1 MIICVHYTIIK
12 TVKKARQVESRC
24 CKDENFL
31 LKFVYVLNLQLK
43 EEKAMSKKMQSNIL
57 LLITAFIWGS
67 AFVAQ
72 KSGMDYIE
80 PFTFNGIRTLIGG
93 LVLIPV
99 VFIMNKGKSEELE
112 AEQEALTDEEKAK
125 KKRNLIIGGICCGT
139 ALFIASSFQQFG
151 VSYTTAGKAGF
162 ITSLYMI
169 IVPIIGIILGRKAS
183 KKVWFSV
190 LIAIIGMYFLCMNGE
205 SGLNKGDL
213 LVLCCAVG
221 FSFHILIIDHFSPMV
236 NGIKM
241 SCIQFWVCAAVS
253 AIFMFI
259 FEKPDINSIIAAWA
273 PILYAGALSSG
284 AGYTLQIVA
293 QKDID
298 PTVASL
304 ICSLESVFS
313 VLFGWIL
320 LRQALSAKELFGCIL
335 VFIGVILTQI
345 PDRKKITANKK
356 QLSN

>member
-1 MIICVHYTIIK
+1 MS
-12 TVKKARQVESRC
+12 RQLR
-24 CKDENFL
+24 
-31 LKFVYVLNLQLK
+31 
-43 EEKAMSKKMQSNIL
+43 AGL
-57 LLITAFIWGS
+57 LLTLTALIWGA

-72 KSGMDYIE
+72 SVGMDYVG
-80 PFTFNGIRTLIGG
+80 PYTYLCSRSVIGG
-93 LVLIPV
+93 IVLLPV
-99 VFIMNKGKSEELE
+99 IKFFGKDPETVSP
-112 AEQEALTDEEKAK
+112 DVNSDKAK
-125 KKRNLIIGGICCGT
+125 NKKILITGGICCGI
-139 ALFIASSFQQFG
+139 ALFVASILQQIG
-151 VSYTTAGKAGF
+151 IKYTTVGKAGF

-221 FSFHILIIDHFSPMV
+221 FSFHILIIDHFSPKV

-241 SCIQFWVCAAVS
+241 SCIQFWICAAIS

>member
-1 MIICVHYTIIK
+1 MS
-12 TVKKARQVESRC
+12 RQLR
-24 CKDENFL
+24 
-31 LKFVYVLNLQLK
+31 
-43 EEKAMSKKMQSNIL
+43 AGL
-57 LLITAFIWGS
+57 LLTLTALIWGA

-72 KSGMDYIE
+72 SVGMDYVG
-80 PFTFNGIRTLIGG
+80 PYTYLCSRSVIGG
-93 LVLIPV
+93 IVLLPV
-99 VFIMNKGKSEELE
+99 IKFFGKDS
-112 AEQEALTDEEKAK
+112 QSTVSDKAK
-125 KKRNLIIGGICCGT
+125 NKNTLIIGGICCGI
-139 ALFIASSFQQFG
+139 ALFVASILQQIG
-151 VSYTTAGKAGF
+151 IKYTTVGKAGF

-221 FSFHILIIDHFSPMV
+221 FSFHILIIDHFSPKV

>member
-1 MIICVHYTIIK
+1 MS
-12 TVKKARQVESRC
+12 RQLR
-24 CKDENFL
+24 
-31 LKFVYVLNLQLK
+31 
-43 EEKAMSKKMQSNIL
+43 AGL
-57 LLITAFIWGS
+57 LLTLTALIWGA

-72 KSGMDYIE
+72 SVGMDYVG
-80 PFTFNGIRTLIGG
+80 PYTYLCSRSVIGG
-93 LVLIPV
+93 IVLLPV
-99 VFIMNKGKSEELE
+99 IKFFGKDPETVSP
-112 AEQEALTDEEKAK
+112 DVNSDKAK
-125 KKRNLIIGGICCGT
+125 NKKILITGGICCGI
-139 ALFIASSFQQFG
+139 ALFVASILQQIG
-151 VSYTTAGKAGF
+151 IKYTTVGKAGF

>member
-1 MIICVHYTIIK
+1 MS
-12 TVKKARQVESRC
+12 RQLR
-24 CKDENFL
+24 
-31 LKFVYVLNLQLK
+31 
-43 EEKAMSKKMQSNIL
+43 AGL
-57 LLITAFIWGS
+57 LLTLTALIWGAS
-67 AFVAQ
+67 FVAQ
-72 KSGMDYIE
+72 SVGMDYVG
-80 PFTFNGIRTLIGG
+80 PYTYLCSRSVIGG
-93 LVLIPV
+93 IVLLPV
-99 VFIMNKGKSEELE
+99 IKFFGKDPETVSS
-112 AEQEALTDEEKAK
+112 DVNSDKAK
-125 KKRNLIIGGICCGT
+125 NKKILITGGICCGI
-139 ALFIASSFQQFG
+139 ALFVASILQQIG
-151 VSYTTAGKAGF
+151 IKYTTVGKAGF

>member
-1 MIICVHYTIIK
+1 MS
-12 TVKKARQVESRC
+12 RQLR
-24 CKDENFL
+24 
-31 LKFVYVLNLQLK
+31 
-43 EEKAMSKKMQSNIL
+43 AGL
-57 LLITAFIWGS
+57 LLTLTALIWGA

-72 KSGMDYIE
+72 SVGMDYVG
-80 PFTFNGIRTLIGG
+80 PYTYLCSRSVIGG
-93 LVLIPV
+93 IVLLPV
-99 VFIMNKGKSEELE
+99 IKFFGKDS
-112 AEQEALTDEEKAK
+112 QSTVSDKAK
-125 KKRNLIIGGICCGT
+125 NKNTLIIGGICCGI
-139 ALFIASSFQQFG
+139 ALFVASILQQIG
-151 VSYTTAGKAGF
+151 IKYTTVGKAGF